1 MFERFLPTREA
12 ITQSRML
19 RWLGPRLHDPLL
31 WHVNRRSVARGVA
44 MGVFFGLMIPI
55 AQIPAAAIAS
65 LLLRGNLLIAAISTL
80 VSNPLTYGP
89 LYYFAYQLGA
99 GVIGTRTPIDLT
111 PDDVEAPVRAIDSL
125 TQAWAWVG
133 GIGQPLLVGM
143 VIMAVTGSIIAYWGT
158 QLFWRL
164 RVAGRR
170 RRQRRERSARASARA
185 IGSA

>member
-1 MFERFLPTREA
+1 MLERLLPTREA
-12 ITQSRML
+12 IMHSRML

-65 LLLRGNLLIAAISTL
+65 LLLRGNLLIAAMSTL

-99 GVIGTRTPIDLT
+99 GVIGRRPPAGLT
-111 PDDVEAPVRAIDSL
+111 ADDVEAPVRAIDSL
-125 TQAWAWVG
+125 AQAWTWLS

-143 VIMAVTGSIIAYWGT
+143 LIMAVTGSIVAYLGV
-158 QLFWRL
+158 QLFWRV
-164 RVAGRR
+164 RVGARR
-170 RRQRRERSARASARA
+170 RRQRQARSARATAQA